1 MINNKE
7 SDTFL
12 GEDSLFGFWN
22 VLIFL
27 TASLSCYLSCLLL
40 FFFFETKIK
49 IIKGQ
54 KKIQPDIACDSMAD
68 VVVCASRDSS

>member
-7 SDTFL
+7 SDTFF
-12 GEDSLFGFWN
+12 GEDNLFGFWN

-27 TASLSCYLSCLLL
+27 TASFSCYISCLPF

-49 IIKGQ
+49 SLKD

>member
-27 TASLSCYLSCLLL
+27 TASLSCYLSCLP

-49 IIKGQ
+49 SLKD
-54 KKIQPDIACDSMAD
+54 KKNST
-68 VVVCASRDSS
+68 

>member
-27 TASLSCYLSCLLL
+27 TASISCYLSCLP

-49 IIKGQ
+49 SLKD
-54 KKIQPDIACDSMAD
+54 KKNST
-68 VVVCASRDSS
+68 